1 MDDRDALLQR
11 YADDFNRSGLLHPF
25 GARLSFAPGARRSI
39 ISVDQVLPVMRGG
52 LGTAAVNGGV
62 LAALFDVALGTA
74 ASLLDPLRATATVQ
88 LSMRFE
94 RPVTGDSLRC
104 EGWVEQGGKSL
115 VFTAAHVLD
124 AAGEICARAEGVVRV
139 SQKPWAKGASPGSAL
154 ET

>member
-1 MDDRDALLQR
+1 MSDLDALLQR
-11 YADDFNRSGLLHPF
+11 YADDFNASGLLAAF
-25 GARLSFAPGARRSI
+25 GARLSFAPVAAKSI
-39 ISVDQVLPVMRGG
+39 VSVDEVRPAMRGG
-52 LGTAAVNGGV
+52 LGTAAINGGV

-94 RPVTGDSLRC
+94 RPCTGDHFCC

-115 VFTAAHVLD
+115 VFTAAHILD
-124 AAGEICARAEGVVRV
+124 AAGEICARAEGLVRV

-154 ET
+154 EP